1 MPFPRRQLLI
11 AVAGVGLALGIIV
24 TRLLVDARA
33 ACQAGEAALER
44 GEKTQ
49 AIRHYLDAGRLY
61 VPGSPYT
68 AAALDQLDRIGVSAV
83 TQGDYATARA
93 AFEAERAA
101 ILGTRSFYTPHGG
114 RLPDLE
120 RKLARL
126 LAASEADTT
135 AATFEERAR
144 WHASRLAE
152 RPQPKTPWVLLALL
166 GLLTWVGSAVVF
178 FRHGL
183 DAQLG
188 LRRVPAVLAASGF
201 VAGLAVFLI
210 CLRLA

>member
-1 MPFPRRQLLI
+1 MQKWRRQLAI
-11 AVAGVGLALGIIV
+11 ALGGLALALGIIV
-24 TRLLVDARA
+24 VRLLVDARSAFASGA
-33 ACQAGEAALER
+33 AAEQR
-44 GEKTQ
+44 GETAL

-68 AAALDQLDRIGVSAV
+68 VRALDRLDKIAVTSV

-101 ILGTRSFYTPHGG
+101 ILGTRSLYTPHGS

-126 LAASEADTT
+126 LAASEDPSTT
-135 AATFEERAR
+135 GTFEERAS
-144 WHASRLAE
+144 WHAQRLAE
-152 RPQPKTPWVLLALL
+152 RPRPKTPWVLLALL
-166 GLLTWVGSAVVF
+166 GLLTWVTSTVVF

-183 DAQLG
+183 DAHLG
-188 LRRVPAVLAASGF
+188 LRRVPALLAASGF
-201 VAGLAVFLI
+201 LVGLALFLV

>member
-11 AVAGVGLALGIIV
+11 AAAGVGLALGLIV

-33 ACQAGEAALER
+33 ACQAGDAAVQR
-44 GEKTQ
+44 DEKAQ

-101 ILGTRSFYTPHGG
+101 ILGTRSFYTPHGE

-126 LAASEADTT
+126 LAASEADT

-152 RPQPKTPWVLLALL
+152 RPQPKIPLVLPALL

>member
-1 MPFPRRQLLI
+1 MPLPRRQLLI
-11 AVAGVGLALGIIV
+11 VAAGAKLALGIIV
-24 TRLLVDARA
+24 ARLLVDARA
-33 ACQAGEAALER
+33 ALQAGEAAEQR
-44 GEKTQ
+44 GEKTL

-61 VPGSPYT
+61 VPGSPYPKD
-68 AAALDQLDRIGVSAV
+68 ALDRLDRIAVTAV
-83 TQGDYATARA
+83 TQGDYPTARA

-101 ILGTRSFYTPHGG
+101 ILGTRSFYTPQGA

-126 LAASEADTT
+126 LAASEVDGTR
-135 AATFEERAR
+135 ATFEERAS

-152 RPQPKTPWVLLALL
+152 RPQPKTSLVLLALL
-166 GLLTWVGSAVVF
+166 GLLTWVSSAVVF

-183 DAQLG
+183 NAQLG

-201 VAGLAVFLI
+201 IAGLALFLV
-210 CLRLA
+210 CLRLG

>member
-1 MPFPRRQLLI
+1 MPLPRRQLLVV
-11 AVAGVGLALGIIV
+11 AAGVALALGIV
-24 TRLLVDARA
+24 VVRLLVDARA
-33 ACQAGEAALER
+33 AFRAGDAAEQR
-44 GEKTQ
+44 GELTL

-61 VPGSPYT
+61 VPGSSYT
-68 AAALDQLDRIGVSAV
+68 KGALDRLDRIGVTAV

-101 ILGTRSFYTPHGG
+101 LLGTRSFYTPHAA

-126 LAASEADTT
+126 VAATEADGT
-135 AATFEERAR
+135 AATFEERAS
-144 WHASRLAE
+144 WHAARLAE
-152 RPQPKTPWVLLALL
+152 RPGPKTSLVLLALL
-166 GLLTWVGSAVVF
+166 GLLTWVSSAVVF

-183 DAQLG
+183 DAHLG

-201 VAGLAVFLI
+201 IAGLALFLV

>member
-1 MPFPRRQLLI
+1 MSVTGRQLLI
-11 AVAGVGLALGIIV
+11 AGAGAGLALGIVVI
-24 TRLLVDARA
+24 RLLVDARA
-33 ACQAGEAALER
+33 ACQAGDAAQGR

-68 AAALDQLDRIGVSAV
+68 STALDRLDRIGVSAV
-83 TQGDYATARA
+83 TEGDYVTARA

-101 ILGTRSFYTPHGG
+101 ILGTRSFYTPHAG

-152 RPQPKTPWVLLALL
+152 RPQPGTPMVLLALL
-166 GLLTWVGSAVVF
+166 GLLTWVASAVVF

-201 VAGLAVFLI
+201 AFGLAAFLI